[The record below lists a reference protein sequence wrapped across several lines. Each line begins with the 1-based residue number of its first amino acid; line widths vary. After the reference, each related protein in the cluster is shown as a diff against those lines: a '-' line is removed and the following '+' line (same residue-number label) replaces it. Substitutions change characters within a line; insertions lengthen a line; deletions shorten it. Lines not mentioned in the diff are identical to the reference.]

1 MEEIKQT
8 VKRFILGE
16 FLPGE
21 DASQL
26 TDTTPLIAGG
36 ILDSVATVKL
46 IVFLEERY
54 GITVEDDETNE
65 ENLGTL
71 SGIGRFVQS
80 KL

>member
-8 VKRFILGE
+8 VKRFILQE

>member
-8 VKRFILGE
+8 IKSFILQE

-21 DASQL
+21 NASQL

-36 ILDSVATVKL
+36 ILDSLATVKL
-46 IVFLEERY
+46 IVFIEERY
-54 GITVEDDETNE
+54 GITVEAHETVE

-71 SGIGRFVQS
+71 SDIGRFVQS